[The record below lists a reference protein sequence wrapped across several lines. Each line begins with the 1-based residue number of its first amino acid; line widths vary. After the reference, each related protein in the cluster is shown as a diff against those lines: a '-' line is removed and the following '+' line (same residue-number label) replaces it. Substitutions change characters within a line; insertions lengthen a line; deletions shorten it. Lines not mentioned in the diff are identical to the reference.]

1 MSAARSRDLT
11 IAIAGAAAVAV
22 AAIGAA
28 LVVPP
33 RDAFPPGSSYSTAA
47 DGTAAAFRT
56 LSALGYRVRASPDP
70 IPEISET
77 PRSTLLVLAEPV
89 EQPSEQDRR
98 ALRAF
103 AARGGTVIATGCAG
117 AMFFSAASAGHES
130 DSVNLSTYRAAA
142 RSPLTIDAP
151 EITME
156 NACDGAK
163 PGAGFQP
170 LYMNGKSVGV
180 ELRRIGD
187 GAAMWWA
194 SATPI
199 TNARISDAGNFDL
212 LLNAAGA
219 PGRTVLWDEYYH
231 GQRRSLWSYTAGTPL
246 RWGVAQVAL
255 VLALAAAAYARRREP
270 VRARVV
276 EPRNSPLEFVD
287 TMASLYARAS
297 CASDAVAVAYA
308 RVRRLL
314 LAATGQAATAT
325 NVLLAAAAGP
335 RVGVSPDEIATLL
348 EAARTAAF
356 DSALPPDAALPLV
369 QRMQTLAAAI
379 QTGG

>member
-1 MSAARSRDLT
+1 M
-11 IAIAGAAAVAV
+11 GAAVVAAV
-22 AAIGAA
+22 AIGAA

-33 RDAFPPGSSYSTAA
+33 HDAFLPGSSYSTAP
-47 DGTAAAFRT
+47 DGAAAAFRT
-56 LSALGYRVRASPDP
+56 LSALGYRVRASLDP

-77 PRSTLLVLAEPV
+77 PRATLLVLAEPA

-103 AARGGTVIATGCAG
+103 TARGGTVIATGCAG
-117 AMFFSAASAGHES
+117 ARFFSAASPNHET
-130 DSVNLSTYRAAA
+130 DSVTLSTYHAVAH
-142 RSPLTIDAP
+142 SPLTVHAR

-156 NACDGAK
+156 NACEAAK
-163 PGAGFQP
+163 PGAGFLP
-170 LYMNGKSVGV
+170 LYANGPTAGV

-187 GAAMWWA
+187 GVAMWWA
-194 SATPI
+194 SATPM
-199 TNARISDAGNFDL
+199 TNARISDAGNLDL

-219 PGRTVLWDEYYH
+219 PARTVLWDEFYH

-255 VLALAAAAYARRREP
+255 ALALAAAAYARRREP
-270 VRARVV
+270 VRDRVV
-276 EPRNSPLEFVD
+276 EPRSSPLEFVD
-287 TMASLYARAS
+287 TMASLYTRGSRAG
-297 CASDAVAVAYA
+297 DAVAVAYA

-335 RVGVSPDEIATLL
+335 LVGVSPDEIATLL
-348 EAARTAAF
+348 EAARTAAS

-369 QRMQTLAAAI
+369 QRMQLLAAAI